1 MSLRVYPSTASPRA
15 AWWPFVASEVTVV
28 VLPDGS
34 IFDDRRRCLI
44 GEFVRVRRLEFDDVG
59 ES

>member
-1 MSLRVYPSTASPRA
+1 M
-15 AWWPFVASEVTVV
+15 ASEVTVV

-59 ES
+59 ESESGGG